1 MSRGEDELL
10 AVARKGY
17 WREADARVVVRAWR
31 RSGKPA
37 VRFAVE
43 NGLDPAR
50 LSRWAARLDGRANPG
65 VRFHPVRLIPPVGR
79 GVAGEAIEVV
89 LVDGRRVRVPAG
101 FAAEDLERVLGVL
114 EGRGRC

>member
-1 MSRGEDELL
+1 MSQRERGVLL

-17 WREADARVVVRAWR
+17 WRESDARVVVSAWR

-43 NGLDPAR
+43 NGLHPAR
-50 LSRWAARLDGRANPG
+50 LSRWAARLDGRAKSG
-65 VRFHPVRLIPPVGR
+65 VRFHPVRLVPPTGR
-79 GVAGEAIEVV
+79 VAGEAIEVV

-101 FAAEDLERVLGVL
+101 FAAEDLERLLGVL